1 MENLEKLLD
10 KANVGFSIDD
20 VRVNNLFYADDI
32 LLIANT
38 KEELE
43 RLLNITEEYGLK
55 NEIKFNPDKTNY
67 ILCFFQLY
75 IFMFF
80 NFKTKFFYYT
90 STVKLF

>member
-43 RLLNITEEYGLK
+43 RLLNITEEYGL
-55 NEIKFNPDKTNY
+55 
-67 ILCFFQLY
+67 
-75 IFMFF
+75 
-80 NFKTKFFYYT
+80 
-90 STVKLF
+90 